1 MNRIIFILSFL
12 LTMSVEFPSAHGAE
26 SKPDIVLI
34 IVDDLNDWLGCL
46 DGHPDAYSPNI
57 DALAEHGMLF
67 PQAYCNSPNVDRPAP
82 A

>member
-12 LTMSVEFPSAHGAE
+12 LTMSVEFHSAHGVE